1 MGSFGTENF
10 RSLIFFIFWLFTEFS
25 RLRDR
30 GVVRHLASERHARR
44 SICRSSATRLL
55 QQARRTASHAGRP
68 CAGFGNLVEAP
79 ALRIVDLA
87 RPLGYH
93 DGFRRLASVRLIGPQ
108 GSGEA
113 RLAVQHFTQR
123 VGTSTTHHVVLP
135 NPRRRLQGRALTRLT
150 MSRRFGRTKR
160 EEVDAMQVKE
170 TVAYVLNHEFQISV
184 PASDLDAK
192 ADARLVDLKDKV
204 RLNGFRPGKVPVS
217 HLKKVYGRSVMA
229 ETVEQTIRDT
239 NSQIFSERGFRL
251 ATEPKVTMPTEEKA
265 VEDILT
271 GKSDLTYTVAIE
283 VVPAIQLADFKSFSV
298 EKPVADV
305 TDADVDEAIKRIA
318 DQNRGYTAKAEGA
331 KAETGDRVT
340 ISFKGTIDG
349 TPFDGGTGENIQVVI
364 GAGQFIP
371 GFEEQL
377 VGIAAGETRNLKV
390 SFPKNYMSEKLA
402 GQPAEFETTATAIE
416 APQGVEINDEFAK
429 TLGLESLD
437 KLKQAARERLTAEYA
452 GATRQRVKRTLLDRL
467 DEAHQFEAPPTL
479 IDEEF
484 NLMWNSIKAE
494 MESGG
499 KTFADENTTEE
510 ASQEEYRKIA
520 DRRVRLG
527 LVLSEIGEKNKITVT
542 DDEVSRAVIERARQM
557 PGREKEVWDYYRSN
571 ANALAQL
578 RAPIYE
584 DKVVDFIL
592 ELANV
597 TEKKVTREDL
607 FKDDEAEKSAA

>member
-1 MGSFGTENF
+1 
-10 RSLIFFIFWLFTEFS
+10 
-25 RLRDR
+25 
-30 GVVRHLASERHARR
+30 
-44 SICRSSATRLL
+44 
-55 QQARRTASHAGRP
+55 
-68 CAGFGNLVEAP
+68 
-79 ALRIVDLA
+79 
-87 RPLGYH
+87 
-93 DGFRRLASVRLIGPQ
+93 
-108 GSGEA
+108 
-113 RLAVQHFTQR
+113 
-123 VGTSTTHHVVLP
+123 
-135 NPRRRLQGRALTRLT
+135 
-150 MSRRFGRTKR
+150 
-160 EEVDAMQVKE
+160 MQVTE
-170 TVAYVLNHEFQISV
+170 TLAEGLKHEFQISV

-229 ETVEQTIRDT
+229 ETIDQTIRDT
-239 NSQIFSERGFRL
+239 NTQIFTERGFRL
-251 ATEPKVTMPTEEKA
+251 ATEPKITMPTEQKA

-271 GKSDLTYTVAIE
+271 GKSDLTYTVSIE
-283 VVPAIQLADFKSFSV
+283 VVPAIQLADFKSFTV
-298 EKPVADV
+298 EKPVAEV

-318 DQNRGYTAKAEGA
+318 DQNRAYAAKAEGA

-349 TPFDGGTGENIQVVI
+349 TPFEGGTGENIQVTI
-364 GAGQFIP
+364 GSNTFIP

-377 VGIAAGETRNLKV
+377 VGIAAGETRTLKV
-390 SFPKNYMSEKLA
+390 SFPKNYASEKLA
-402 GQPAEFETTATAIE
+402 GQPAEFETTATLIE
-416 APQGVEINDEFAK
+416 APQATEINDEFAK
-429 TLGLESLD
+429 TLGFESLD
-437 KLKQAARERLTAEYA
+437 KLKEAGRERLTAEFA
-452 GATRQRVKRTLLDRL
+452 GVTRQRVKRMLLDRL
-467 DEAHQFEAPPTL
+467 DESHRFEAPPSL
-479 IDEEF
+479 IEEEF

-494 MESGG
+494 MESSG
-499 KTFADENTTEE
+499 KTFADEDTTEE
-510 ASQEEYRKIA
+510 AAKEEYRKIA

-597 TEKKVTREDL
+597 TEKTVTREDL
-607 FKDDEAEKSAA
+607 YKDDEAEKSAA

>member
-1 MGSFGTENF
+1 MQVTE
-10 RSLIFFIFWLFTEFS
+10 T
-25 RLRDR
+25 
-30 GVVRHLASERHARR
+30 
-44 SICRSSATRLL
+44 
-55 QQARRTASHAGRP
+55 
-68 CAGFGNLVEAP
+68 LVEG
-79 ALRIVDLA
+79 L
-87 RPLGYH
+87 
-93 DGFRRLASVRLIGPQ
+93 
-108 GSGEA
+108 
-113 RLAVQHFTQR
+113 
-123 VGTSTTHHVVLP
+123 
-135 NPRRRLQGRALTRLT
+135 
-150 MSRRFGRTKR
+150 K
-160 EEVDAMQVKE
+160 
-170 TVAYVLNHEFQISV
+170 HEFQISV

-192 ADARLVDLKDKV
+192 ADARLVDLKDRV

-229 ETVEQTIRDT
+229 ETIDQTIRDT
-239 NSQIFSERGFRL
+239 NSQIFTERGFRL
-251 ATEPKVTMPTEEKA
+251 ATEPKVTMPTEQKA

-271 GKSDLTYTVAIE
+271 GKSDLTYTVSIE
-283 VVPAIQLADFKSFSV
+283 VVPPIQLADFKSFTV
-298 EKPVADV
+298 EKPVAEV

-318 DQNRGYTAKAEGA
+318 DQNRAFAAKGEGA

-340 ISFKGTIDG
+340 ISFKGTING
-349 TPFDGGTGENIQVVI
+349 TPFEGGTGEGIQVTI
-364 GAGQFIP
+364 GSNTFIP

-377 VGIAAGETRNLKV
+377 LGIAAGETRTLKV
-390 SFPKNYMSEKLA
+390 SFPKNYGSEKLA
-402 GQPAEFETTATAIE
+402 GQPAEFETTATLIE
-416 APQGVEINDEFAK
+416 APQDTAINDDFAK

-437 KLKQAARERLTAEYA
+437 KLKEAARERLTAEFA

-467 DEAHQFEAPPTL
+467 DESHRFEAPPSL
-479 IDEEF
+479 VDEEF

-494 MESGG
+494 MESSG
-499 KTFADENTTEE
+499 KTFADEDTTEE
-510 ASQEEYRKIA
+510 AAKEEYRKIA

-557 PGREKEVWDYYRSN
+557 PGREKEVWDYYRNN

-607 FKDDEAEKSAA
+607 YRDDEAEKSAA